1 MSTFS
6 DRLKELRSSKK
17 LSQLDLAKEIG
28 VSQRAVSYYELGE
41 EDIPTL
47 EVLIKIADFF
57 DVTLDYL
64 VGRRDK
70 Q

>member
-17 LSQLDLAKEIG
+17 LSQLDLAREIG
-28 VSQRAVSYYELGE
+28 VSQQAVSYCELG

-47 EVLIKIADFF
+47 DVLIKIADFF

>member
-1 MSTFS
+1 MSSFS
-6 DRLKELRSSKK
+6 ARLKELRSSRK
-17 LSQLDLAKEIG
+17 LSQLDLAREIG

-41 EDIPTL
+41 DIPTL
-47 EVLIKIADFF
+47 DVLIKIADFF